1 MRRTILLTASCL
13 LALAGCSSGPSYN
26 ETVKNCQNA
35 LAKQYKADGKG
46 KPSEC
51 NEVKKD
57 DYDALV
63 LDAALGDLGW
73 TDSDGNFDKNKMLDS
88 VTETP

>member
-1 MRRTILLTASCL
+1 MRRTILLAACL
-13 LALAGCSSGPSYN
+13 LAVAGCSSGPSYE
-26 ETVKNCQNA
+26 ETVKKCTAA
-35 LAKQYKADGKG
+35 LAAQYKADGKG

-51 NEVKKD
+51 DGVKKD

-63 LDAALGDLGW
+63 LDAAMGDLGW
-73 TDSDGNFDKNKMLDS
+73 TDENGDFDENKMLDS